1 MPRKTSGRSAFTL
14 LEMLIVV
21 VVMAILAAIV
31 IPQMSE
37 AAGNAKVAKI
47 LQVADVART
56 AVQAHQADTGQLARE
71 FSNSADNKERALSI
85 PQSYGAWNG
94 PYFAHPLTDGDN
106 PYGGIVRI
114 YDDFNDGPVHPVGF
128 DLTGR
133 GNDSATGAGQYILFT
148 QISELVAREIDQQLD
163 QGIGGDWR
171 ATGRVEWA
179 NNTLMIFLMDVQDAN
194 RSRWAEDDYAF

>member
-1 MPRKTSGRSAFTL
+1 MSCQHQDRTAFTL

-21 VVMAILAAIV
+21 VVMAILAAII

-47 LQVADVART
+47 LQVTDVART
-56 AVQAHQADTGQLARE
+56 AVQAHHADTGRLARE
-71 FSNSADNKERALSI
+71 FSNSADNVDRQLSI
-85 PQSYGAWNG
+85 PQTYGNWNG

-114 YDDFNDGPVHPVGF
+114 YDNFNDGPVHPVGF

-133 GNDSATGAGQYILFT
+133 GADTSTGTGQYILFS
-148 QISELVAREIDQQLD
+148 QISEAVAHEVDRQLD
-163 QGIGGDWR
+163 QGISGDWR
-171 ATGRVEWA
+171 ATGRVEWS
-179 NNTLMIFLMDVQDAN
+179 NGSLMVFLMDLIDSSSVSQTVNGYDL
-194 RSRWAEDDYAF
+194 